1 VTRVPP
7 DHGAGRGV
15 PDRLVPARV
24 FVGIGIVIGALAFL
38 YGPFADEDAG
48 KVLLTL
54 TVAFCLWIG
63 AYLWLR
69 SRPVDAEEVPAEPE
83 QLYLPHA
90 SIWPFGIGVG
100 AFVLANGLLIG
111 GWFYLPGLAMT
122 VLSIAGFIRQ
132 TRSRT

>member
-1 VTRVPP
+1 VTRSPRSPAP
-7 DHGAGRGV
+7 DHA
-15 PDRLVPARV
+15 VPARAFAALGV
-24 FVGIGIVIGALAFL
+24 VIAVMAVV

-54 TVAFCLWIG
+54 TVAFCLWIA

-69 SRPVDAEEVPAEPE
+69 SRPVDGDGDAPVEEPD
-83 QLYLPHA
+83 LYLPHS

-111 GWFYLPGLAMT
+111 GWFYVPGLTVT
-122 VLSIAGFIRQ
+122 VLSLAGFIRQ